1 MNIDTAK
8 RFENPEEVKKI
19 IAAFDN
25 SGKILDQKFDKL
37 KEFTAIDCVVIDET
51 ELIKE
56 SNTSLQMYN
65 KYSMLF
71 ADEKREFFKIKLKL
85 EEFECY
91 LFDYYR
97 FSYDK
102 STKLSDSS
110 VNKYVCA
117 HPIYIKIHL
126 TLDNYKN
133 YLEYIERVLEYFKTK
148 NFTIKNII
156 ELRKIELGLC
166 K

>member
-19 IAAFDN
+19 LTAFDN
-25 SGKILDQKFDKL
+25 SFKHLEEKFEKV
-37 KEFTAIDCVVIDET
+37 KQFATEDCIAIDET

-56 SNTSLQMYN
+56 SNKSIQMYN
-65 KYSMLF
+65 KYSMLY
-71 ADEKREFFKIKLKL
+71 ADDKREFFKIKLKL
-85 EEFECY
+85 DEFECY

-110 VNKYVCA
+110 VSKYVCA

-126 TLDNYKN
+126 VIDNYKN

-148 NFTIKNII
+148 NLHKN
-156 ELRKIELGLC
+156 G
-166 K
+166 